1 MRALLTRLFP
11 LWALLA
17 ALLAWAVPAPL
28 NRLGDTITPL
38 LMLIMFSMGL
48 TLNWQDFARVW
59 QRPGRVALGV
69 LLQFSIMPLAA
80 LAVARLLHL
89 SPELTTGL
97 VLVGCCPGGTSSNLI
112 CYLARA
118 NVALSV
124 TLTAVSTLL
133 AVLLTPALVAL
144 YLGAQVPVP
153 AAAMLGSLVQIVLLP
168 VLSGVLINSLAGKRL
183 AAVQPWLPL
192 LSMLAIVV
200 VIAVIVAINESRIAT
215 MGLTVLLAV
224 ALHNLLGMAA
234 GYGVARLARTGE
246 ADARTLAIEVGM
258 QNSGL
263 GVALAMQYFT
273 PLAALPGALFSVWH
287 NLSGAF
293 LASVWGR
300 RQGG

>member
-1 MRALLTRLFP
+1 MLTSLTRLFP

-28 NRLGDTITPL
+28 DRFGGAITPL

-80 LAVARLLHL
+80 LAVARLLQL

-97 VLVGCCPGGTSSNLI
+97 VLVGCCPGGTASNLI

-133 AVLLTPALVAL
+133 AVLLTPALVML
-144 YLGAQVPVP
+144 YLGTHVPVP
-153 AAAMLGSLVQIVLLP
+153 AAQMLWSLVQIVLLP
-168 VLSGVLINSLAGKRL
+168 VLGGVLINSLAGKRL
-183 AAVQPWLPL
+183 STLQPWLPL

-200 VIAVIVAINESRIAT
+200 VIAVIVAINQGRIAT
-215 MGLTVLLAV
+215 VGLTVLCAV
-224 ALHNLLGMAA
+224 VLHNLLGMAA

-263 GVALAMQYFT
+263 GVALAMHYFT

-287 NLSGAF
+287 NLSGAL

-300 RQGG
+300 R